1 MPIKTMVAY
10 WQPSF
15 LVEYCTEKSKYLLK
29 SIEDIMDFWDYW
41 VEHGVGT
48 ILTLSLFPFV
58 ALLW

>member
-1 MPIKTMVAY
+1 MDCLFQVDY
-10 WQPSF
+10 R
-15 LVEYCTEKSKYLLK
+15 TEKSKYLLK

-41 VEHGVGT
+41 IENGVGT